1 MLLIQKITEIEN
13 NTPDTTS
20 FITNPGLNW
29 FRKFGFDKRI
39 KETVE
44 KLATKTYGNNLLNLG
59 DKNSENKKELQ
70 TLNSSYFKGR
80 SHFLDDGLL
89 YYYFD

>member
-1 MLLIQKITEIEN
+1 MEKI
-13 NTPDTTS
+13 
-20 FITNPGLNW
+20 
-29 FRKFGFDKRI
+29 
-39 KETVE
+39 V
-44 KLATKTYGNNLLNLG
+44 TKTYGNNLLNLG